1 MDNTDL
7 KKLGRR
13 ELLEILVAQGEEL
26 EATKTKLAEAE
37 AALQE
42 KTIAINEAG
51 SIAEAALKLNGVFEA
66 AQNSC
71 QQYIANIIQL
81 NQRQKTICTQMEEE
95 ASAKA
100 DQILAEASE
109 KARLLA
115 EDAEQQKAAVKS
127 ECDAMLQQ
135 AKQQADSYWAEVS
148 ARLEAFTAEHS
159 ELTQLLALALE
170 KKQG

>member
-1 MDNTDL
+1 MDSNDL

-26 EATKTKLAEAE
+26 EATKARLAEAE

-95 ASAKA
+95 ATAKA
-100 DQILAEASE
+100 NQIVAEATQ
-109 KARLLA
+109 KAQSITEEA
-115 EDAEQQKAAVKS
+115 VQQKDAVAS

-135 AKQQADSYWAEVS
+135 AKQQADDYWTEVS
-148 ARLEAFTAEHS
+148 AKLEAFTAEHS
-159 ELTQLLALALE
+159 ELQRLFTLALE